1 MRWGP
6 GHRSANVED
15 RRGGGGR
22 FIRGAGGMGVGTLV
36 ILLILSLVFKR
47 DFFSLVGAGGVETAP
62 ETAAG
67 PPAETTPEEER
78 LVSFVSFVLDD
89 AQNVWQQQLGSSYR
103 PAKLVLFRDAVQ
115 SACGFAESAT
125 GPFYCPGDEKV
136 YIDLGFYEELQQ
148 RFGAPGDFAQAYVL
162 AHEIG
167 HHVQNLLGTEAAV
180 RRARETRADSPMRCR
195 SGLSSRPI
203 ATPAC
208 GLTAPRSGS
217 CWSTVTWRRDWVR
230 RLRWATTGYSGWA
243 AGGWSPSP
251 SLTVRRSSDS
261 NGSGA
266 AWKPAGRTPAT
277 RSEADLPKSSS
288 PAHHPARRRA
298 PPHLAH
304 DEALHDPEL

>member
-1 MRWGP
+1 MRWSP

-36 ILLILSLVFKR
+36 ILLILSLVLKR
-47 DFFSLVGAGGVETAP
+47 DFFSLVGAGGVETAS
-62 ETAAG
+62 EMAAG

-89 AQNVWQQQLGSSYR
+89 AQNVWQQQLGPSYR
-103 PAKLVLFRDAVQ
+103 AAKLVLFRDAVQ

-167 HHVQNLLGTEAAV
+167 HHVQHLLGTEAEM
-180 RRARETRADSPMRCR
+180 RRTRETRADLANEMSVRLELQADCYAGVWAHSTAQR
-195 SGLSSRPI
+195 QLLEQGDVEEGL
-203 ATPAC
+203 
-208 GLTAPRSGS
+208 
-217 CWSTVTWRRDWVR
+217 
-230 RLRWATTGYSGWA
+230 
-243 AGGWSPSP
+243 
-251 SLTVRRSSDS
+251 
-261 NGSGA
+261 GA
-266 AWKPAGRTPAT
+266 AAAVGDDRLQRMGGGRVVPESFTHGS
-277 RSEADLPKSSS
+277 SEQRQQWF
-288 PAHHPARRRA
+288 RRGLETGRQDA
-298 PPHLAH
+298 C
-304 DEALHDPEL
+304 DTFS

>member
-1 MRWGP
+1 MRWSP

-22 FIRGAGGMGVGTLV
+22 FIRGAGGMGAGTLV

-47 DFFSLVGAGGVETAP
+47 DFFSLVGAGGGETAP

-89 AQNVWQQQLGSSYR
+89 AQKVWQQQMGSSYR
-103 PAKLVLFRDAVQ
+103 PAKLVLFRDEVQ

-167 HHVQNLLGTEAAV
+167 HHVQNVLGTEAEV
-180 RRARETRADSPMRCR
+180 RRARETRADLANEMSVRLELQADCYAGVWAHSTAQR
-195 SGLSSRPI
+195 QLLEQGDVEEGL
-203 ATPAC
+203 
-208 GLTAPRSGS
+208 
-217 CWSTVTWRRDWVR
+217 
-230 RLRWATTGYSGWA
+230 
-243 AGGWSPSP
+243 
-251 SLTVRRSSDS
+251 
-261 NGSGA
+261 GA
-266 AWKPAGRTPAT
+266 AAAVGDDRLQRMGGGRVVPESFTHGS
-277 RSEADLPKSSS
+277 SEQRQQWFRRGLETGRAD
-288 PAHHPARRRA
+288 ACDTFRG
-298 PPHLAH
+298 
-304 DEALHDPEL
+304 